1 MLKRAI
7 VLSVVDTR
15 SDADSLPTEFRIFRA
30 GVNSSTKGD
39 VTFDEIAAANVMAAH
54 ETHGVDLPIDL
65 EHLSLAP
72 DVRTDYDA
80 RGWFK
85 LAVRDG
91 ELWAV
96 NVTWTSDGEMRLRE
110 KRQRY
115 ISPAF
120 NVDAE
125 NRVTRVINAAL
136 TALPATYNA
145 QALIAANV
153 LNQGQSMDPALIKK
167 ALDVI
172 AAGDANAALELLN
185 ELVAAAAGAESG
197 DKSPEGDPAKMPPAL
212 SEEQSAAL
220 SQLLSITGC
229 EGLGEAIAKLSVWK
243 SASDTNAAQLKTLEL
258 NSRKELAARL
268 VKLGAE
274 TPATAWKD
282 PANKVL
288 SDRLLSENIDDL
300 RGRVTALSAARG
312 GDSLSN
318 VKPPARAV
326 EANAADIAAAKKLGI
341 TVTEFADRKA
351 KAIKRAR

>member
-30 GVNSSTKGD
+30 GVNETTKGD
-39 VTFDEIAAANVMAAH
+39 VLFDAEAAKRVMDHYAKH
-54 ETHGVDLPIDL
+54 SVDLPIDL
-65 EHLSLAP
+65 EHLSVER
-72 DVRTDYDA
+72 DVRADRDA
-80 RGWFK
+80 RGWFR
-85 LAVRDG
+85 LEVREG
-91 ELWAV
+91 ELWAT
-96 NVTWTSDGEMRLRE
+96 NVTWTADGEARLRE

-115 ISPAF
+115 ISPVF
-120 NVDAE
+120 RTDEIGRPV
-125 NRVTRVINAAL
+125 RVVNAAL
-136 TALPATYNA
+136 TALPATFEA
-145 QALIAANV
+145 QALIAASIHE
-153 LNQGQSMDPALIKK
+153 GIGMDPALIKK

-197 DKSPEGDPAKMPPAL
+197 DESPEGDPAEMPPAL

-243 SASDTNAAQLKTLEL
+243 SASDANAAQLKTLEL
-258 NSRKELAARL
+258 NSRKELATRL

-326 EANAADIAAAKKLGI
+326 EANAADVAAAKKLGI